1 MRILDYIVVRGY
13 SQEMIRS
20 DKKTKKQ
27 SIIMVEENDDDFYNL
42 KNIKK
47 KKQPKTAQE
56 TIPFDEVY
64 ENGIFRVGN
73 TYSLPFRINNIDY
86 RMMRE
91 TEKDSVYSYYQKLL
105 TSLPAEI
112 GYQEFL
118 MNTNYD
124 FEELRKVLIPQK
136 GKYEAIYN
144 SYCEIIED
152 LIDRC
157 RHNASERIFLGVISF
172 TPETR
177 LEDISVL
184 FRHFEEIEN
193 HLTTLGSGAKILKPL
208 ETFAILHNFYH
219 PLNDEDF
226 LIPDNYYRND
236 VLLKDYIAPASFNFK
251 SKENRNGGQLLMGTA
266 YTRVL
271 FTKLFSN
278 QIDDEFI
285 YDLLDNTY
293 SISVSKHIQR
303 VDKDEV
309 FKILKT
315 QMDDIEGKLE
325 RRREKNAKRGTA
337 YIPWKDREKE
347 EEVENLQKT
356 LSSSDCDLHE
366 FLGLIT
372 ISAHTLKEL
381 NELTAYVR
389 NIGKRHSVTIAVL
402 SEQQEDALNSALP
415 LGINYLN
422 GNLNNCCTYLL
433 TPAVANFIP
442 FSHNNHYAKDGICY
456 GMNMQTNTPLIIN
469 RCDELNANM
478 FVLATSGGGKSM
490 FAKRELTSAMLAFP
504 NDEFLIIDPE
514 NEYLPLL
521 KDLNGERVILAPDS
535 KTYINIFDT
544 DITFSEDGAN
554 YIALKSEFLMNFYEM
569 AKGMKLTA
577 TEITII
583 DRCVKLVYK
592 NFQLHN
598 GDKSYLPTL
607 VDFYNTL
614 LEQPEQEAKDI
625 ALNLELYVKG
635 SFNNFSHR
643 TNVEFNKNFIVFDI
657 FQMGEQL
664 RTVGLQVL
672 LEIIWQRV
680 ITNKAKGIRTWLWCD
695 EFSVMFSDGSDRETE
710 KSGKFFEKVFTRIR
724 KYGGMAGGL
733 TQNITSVLQS
743 KQATKMLNNSECV
756 VLLQQK
762 PTDLENVTKLFK
774 LSPAQV
780 KYISKGKDG
789 VGQGLFVL
797 GTKVIPFDNTFSDQ
811 SYLYE
816 LCSTKFSEQQRKTM

>member
-1 MRILDYIVVRGY
+1 MRRKESKV
-13 SQEMIRS
+13 
-20 DKKTKKQ
+20 KNQ

-42 KNIKK
+42 KNQRK

-91 TEKDSVYSYYQKLL
+91 TEKDSVYNYYQKLL

-152 LIDRC
+152 LVDRC
-157 RHNASERIFLGVISF
+157 RHNASERIFLGTISF
-172 TPETR
+172 TPQTR
-177 LEDISVL
+177 LDDISVL
-184 FRHFEEIEN
+184 FRHFEEIQN
-193 HLTTLGSGAKILKPL
+193 HLTTLGSGAKALKPL

-219 PLNDEDF
+219 PLNDEEF
-226 LIPDNYYRND
+226 LIPNNYYRND

-251 SKENRNGGQLLMGTA
+251 SKENRNGRQLLMGMA

-271 FTKLFSN
+271 FIKVFSN

-293 SISVSKHIQR
+293 SISISKHIR
-303 VDKDEV
+303 RLDKDEA
-309 FKILKT
+309 FRILKT
-315 QMDDIEGKLE
+315 QMDDIEGRLE
-325 RRREKNAKRGTA
+325 SRREKNAKRGTA
-337 YIPWKDREKE
+337 YIPFNDREQEK
-347 EEVENLQKT
+347 EVESLQT
-356 LSSSDCDLHE
+356 ALSASDCDLHE

-372 ISAHTLKEL
+372 ISASTIKEL
-381 NELTAYVR
+381 DELTAYVR
-389 NIGKRHSVTIAVL
+389 NIGKRHSVIIDVL
-402 SEQQEDALNSALP
+402 SEQQEQALNSALP

-422 GNLNNCCTYLL
+422 GNLNNCCTHLL
-433 TPAVANFIP
+433 TPAVGNLIP
-442 FSHNNHYAKDGICY
+442 FSHNNYFAKDGICY
-456 GMNMQTNTPLIIN
+456 GINMQTNTPLVIN
-469 RCDELNANM
+469 RCDEMNANM

-490 FAKRELTSAMLAFP
+490 FAKRELTSAMLAYP
-504 NDEFLIIDPE
+504 YDEFLVIDPE

-521 KDLNGERVILAPDS
+521 KDFDGERIILAPDS
-535 KTYINIFDT
+535 KTYVNIFDT

-577 TEITII
+577 TEISVI

-592 NFQLHN
+592 DFQLHD

-607 VDFYNTL
+607 VNFYDTL
-614 LEQPEQEAKDI
+614 LAQDEQEAQDI

-635 SFNNFSHR
+635 SFNNFSHH
-643 TNVEFNKNFIVFDI
+643 TNIEYNKKFIVYDI

-664 RTVGLQVL
+664 RAVGLQVL

-680 ITNKAKGIRTWLWCD
+680 ITNKAKGIRTWLVCD
-695 EFSVMFSDGSDRETE
+695 EFSIMFSDGTDRETE

-733 TQNITSVLQS
+733 TQNITTVLDS

-762 PTDLENVTKLFK
+762 PTDLENVTKFFN

-789 VGQGLFVL
+789 VGQGLFIL
-797 GTKVIPFDNTFSDQ
+797 GNKVIPFDNTYSDKT
-811 SYLYE
+811 YLYK
-816 LCSTKFSEQQRKTM
+816 LCSTKFSEQQRKEM

>member
-1 MRILDYIVVRGY
+1 MR
-13 SQEMIRS
+13 
-20 DKKTKKQ
+20 KKKSKVKNQ
-27 SIIMVEENDDDFYNL
+27 SIIMVEENEEEDFYNL
-42 KNIKK
+42 KNQRK

-91 TEKDSVYSYYQKLL
+91 NEKGSVYSCYQKLL
-105 TSLPAEI
+105 TSLSAEI

-136 GKYEAIYN
+136 GKYEVIYN

-152 LIDRC
+152 LVDRC

-172 TPETR
+172 TPQTR
-177 LEDISVL
+177 LDDISVL
-184 FRHFEEIEN
+184 FRHFEEIQN
-193 HLTTLGSGAKILKPL
+193 HLTSIGSGATILKPL
-208 ETFAILHNFYH
+208 ETFAIMHNFYH
-219 PLNDEDF
+219 PLNDEEF
-226 LIPDNYYRND
+226 LIPNNYYRND

-251 SKENRNGGQLLMGTA
+251 SKENRNGKQLLMGMA

-271 FTKLFSN
+271 FTKVFSN

-293 SISVSKHIQR
+293 SISVSKHIR
-303 VDKDEV
+303 RFDKDEA
-309 FKILKT
+309 FRILKT
-315 QMDDIEGKLE
+315 QMDDIEGRLE

-337 YIPWKDREKE
+337 YIPFKDREKE
-347 EEVENLQKT
+347 EEVENLQT
-356 LSSSDCDLHE
+356 SLSSSDCDLHE

-372 ISAHTLKEL
+372 ISASTLKEL
-381 NELTAYVR
+381 NELTAYVK
-389 NIGKRHSVTIAVL
+389 NIGKRHSVNIAVL
-402 SEQQEDALNSALP
+402 SEQQEQALNSALP

-422 GNLNNCCTYLL
+422 TNLNNCCTNLL
-433 TPAVANFIP
+433 TPAVSNFIP
-442 FSHNNHYAKDGICY
+442 FSHNNHFAKDGICY
-456 GMNMQTNTPLIIN
+456 GINMQTNTPLVIN
-469 RCDELNANM
+469 RCDEMNANM
-478 FVLATSGGGKSM
+478 FILATSGSGKSM
-490 FAKRELTSAMLAFP
+490 FAKRELTSAMLAYP
-504 NDEFLIIDPE
+504 NDEFLFIDPD

-521 KDLNGERVILAPDS
+521 KDFDGERIILAPDS

-569 AKGMKLTA
+569 AKGMKVTA
-577 TEITII
+577 TEISII

-592 NFQLHN
+592 DFQLHD
-598 GDKSYLPTL
+598 GDKDYLPTL
-607 VDFYNTL
+607 VDFHNIL

-625 ALNLELYVKG
+625 ALNLELYVTG
-635 SFNNFSHR
+635 SFNNFSHH
-643 TNVEFNKNFIVFDI
+643 TNVEFNKKFIIFDI

-680 ITNKAKGIRTWLWCD
+680 ITNKAKGVRTWLVCD
-695 EFSVMFSDGSDRETE
+695 EFSVMFSDGADRETE

-724 KYGGMAGGL
+724 KYGGMASGL
-733 TQNITSVLQS
+733 TQNITTVLQS

-780 KYISKGKDG
+780 KYISKGGIDG
-789 VGQGLFVL
+789 VGQGLFIL
-797 GTKVIPFDNTFSDQ
+797 GNKVIPFDNTFSDE
-811 SYLYE
+811 SYLYK
-816 LCSTKFSEQQRKTM
+816 LCSTKFSEKQRKNIKD